1 MISDSEHQEMSQI
14 ESAARGKI
22 YGILGDWPHLKSAL
36 RRRGIF
42 LPDSA
47 QSSEVQRVCAA
58 VLEDEAG
65 DNSP

>member
-1 MISDSEHQEMSQI
+1 MISDSEHQEMMQI
-14 ESAARGKI
+14 ESAAHGRI
-22 YGILGDWPHLKSAL
+22 YGILGNWPHLKSAL

-47 QSSEVQRVCAA
+47 QSNEVQRICAA
-58 VLEDEAG
+58 ILKDEVG